1 MADAET
7 DLLQQLQDVGVLLKN
22 PSSSLDNLLPLLDRV
37 EKLLMRVEQTPSGCM
52 KDAVISI
59 MKGLISTVLVR
70 HSNPDVRIS
79 LAYCYTQFT
88 RITAPDTPYD
98 DYGMK
103 HLFQLTVEAFQYLS
117 HSTSQYNSKAV
128 SILNTAAEI
137 RSCLVML
144 DMGVDQLILDMFGH
158 FLAID
163 GSNCS
168 PDTILAME
176 TIMSLVIDQSDAV
189 SVAMLTPLLASVRKD
204 NQTISPI
211 AWKLGEKVI
220 SNCAAKLKTP
230 LNEAVHSLGIALD
243 QYASIVADICY
254 GRALIQ
260 QSQRINLG
268 TEKPTVPRKRGRP
281 KRKALVNIEQLYD
294 HPRVQTETCR
304 RVGRPRKNG
313 TKDSDP
319 ISASTIKD
327 EVFSSQVK
335 DSDDPKRI
343 IGKRVRVWWP
353 VDKAFYEGAVD
364 SYDPTSKKHKILY
377 ADGDEEILNLK
388 KEIWELLEDHE

>member
-211 AWKLGEKVI
+211 AWKLGEK
-220 SNCAAKLKTP
+220 
-230 LNEAVHSLGIALD
+230 
-243 QYASIVADICY
+243 
-254 GRALIQ
+254 

-388 KEIWELLEDHE
+388 KEIWELLEDHEELASM